1 MARREGNGCRFRGGK
16 PTTIARSAT
25 PHPIREPSV
34 ATATPIALASP
45 PPEPQPHAAR
55 TATVTHVQNLVAK
68 ALAVHQAI
76 YEHSHG
82 WIGHR
87 LVFGMPTLL
96 LHSVGR
102 KTGKPRTVALTYG
115 RDGDRYLVTASNGGS
130 PRPPGWLANLT
141 AHPDCEIQIGRTHR
155 RVRARKVLPK
165 DDDYER
171 YWDIVNHVNRGQYR
185 EYQKRT
191 RREIAIVELTPRA

>member
-1 MARREGNGCRFRGGK
+1 MARREGQWLSVSRRQTDNHCPLGD
-16 PTTIARSAT
+16 AT
-25 PHPIREPSV
+25 PDPRTVGSHRDPYSAREP
-34 ATATPIALASP
+34 T
-45 PPEPQPHAAR
+45 PEPQPRAAR
-55 TATVTHVQNLVAK
+55 TATVTHVQNLVVK

-115 RDGDRYLVTASNGGS
+115 RDSDRYLVTASNGS
-130 PRPPGWLANLT
+130 PRPPGWLANLN

-155 RVRARKVLPK
+155 QVAPARSCRKTTTTSVT
-165 DDDYER
+165 
-171 YWDIVNHVNRGQYR
+171 G
-185 EYQKRT
+185 T
-191 RREIAIVELTPRA
+191 S